1 MTDRETSTLLGE
13 LADRVPV
20 GPAPVGRLLKAGRR
34 ARRRRTAGV
43 SLAVAAGVAVVAGG
57 VVTVVD
63 LPDGQGGGAGSAAA
77 LSAEEQR
84 EGGPEAADAAPG
96 TGMPPADGGED
107 PGTAAGSELSQLAGD
122 PTAGRTG
129 PLDSTPTSSCA
140 VEYSPAAL
148 SKQEFAFAGAVVDI
162 GPAVTTRPGA
172 PGPPEDLVGVT
183 FAVQEWFSGG
193 SGETVTVDLPAPYD
207 PVAGSSTP
215 GPVYGVGSRLLVS
228 GADRWEGS
236 PLEPIAWLCGFT
248 RYYDEETAAAWR

>member
-20 GPAPVGRLLKAGRR
+20 GPAPVGQLLKAGRR
-34 ARRRRTAGV
+34 ARRRRAAGV

-63 LPDGQGGGAGSAAA
+63 PPGGQDGAGGSATA
-77 LSAEEQR
+77 LSAEEPR
-84 EGGPEAADAAPG
+84 EGAPEAADADPG
-96 TGMPPADGGED
+96 TGMPPADGGDES
-107 PGTAAGSELSQLAGD
+107 GTAAGSELSPLAED

-129 PLDSTPTSSCA
+129 PLADTEMSSCA

-148 SKQEFAFAGAVVDI
+148 SKQDFAFAGVVVDI
-162 GPAVTTRPGA
+162 GRAVTTQPGT

-183 FAVQEWFSGG
+183 FAVEEWFSGD

-207 PVAGSSTP
+207 PAAGSSTP

-228 GADRWEGS
+228 GADRWEGP